1 MKHACRFQALTTKTE
16 TRRIIAPLVLASFM
30 AGSSPQERI
39 AWKESYEAAL
49 EQSRQQGK
57 LLVAHFWLE
66 GRPLGKEM
74 NDETFSN
81 SEVVRFSNQRFL
93 NVRVR
98 ISERPELFDKTIGG
112 RGGLGTC
119 VLDGSGDVV
128 SALPGFARPQ
138 VYLQFLRRAEEGY
151 PKLRAARNAAKR
163 SPGSVGALH
172 HLAETYQEL
181 GSARRA
187 EEHFEMIIR
196 LGAQA
201 GKLTPQLKKYVA
213 FSHERIARARAMR
226 GKNREAALETAEY
239 RRLDPENRLGRL
251 DRVILTE
258 ALISW
263 IERRLKDA
271 LRILEGALK
280 DFPSSSEHDQMLL
293 ATGVVRHEAQD
304 DAGALVVLER
314 LIKEYPLS
322 PAVAQ
327 AKEHIAHIK
336 NPPPEHQH

>member
-1 MKHACRFQALTTKTE
+1 MKCGFRFQARATKTE
-16 TRRIIAPLVLASFM
+16 SQRIIAVLVLAFFM
-30 AGSSPQERI
+30 ASSSAEARI
-39 AWKESYEAAL
+39 AWQENYEAAL
-49 EQSRQQGK
+49 GQSKQQGK

-81 SEVVRFSNQRFL
+81 PEVVRLANQRFV
-93 NVRVR
+93 NVRVS
-98 ISERPELFDKTIGG
+98 ISERPELFDRTIGG

-128 SALPGFARPQ
+128 SAIPGFAGPE

-151 PKLRAARNAAKR
+151 PRLRAARVAAKR
-163 SPGSVGALH
+163 NPGSVGALH

-201 GKLTPQLKKYVA
+201 GKLTPQLKKFVA

-239 RRLDPENRLGRL
+239 RRLDPENRFGRL
-251 DRVILTE
+251 DRVVLTE
-258 ALISW
+258 ALVAW

-280 DFPSSSEHDQMLL
+280 DFPASSERDQMLL
-293 ATGVVRHEAQD
+293 ATGVVRHESQD
-304 DAGALVVLER
+304 DAGALVVLEK
-314 LIKEYPLS
+314 LIKDYPVS

-327 AKEHIAHIK
+327 AKEQIAHIK

>member
-1 MKHACRFQALTTKTE
+1 MKHASCFQALTE
-16 TRRIIAPLVLASFM
+16 TRRIIAPLVLASFI

-39 AWKESYEAAL
+39 AWKEDYEAAL

-57 LLVAHFWLE
+57 LLVVHFWLE

-81 SEVVRFSNQRFL
+81 SEVVRFANRSFL
-93 NVRVR
+93 NVKVR

-128 SALPGFARPQ
+128 SALPGFAGPQ

-151 PKLRAARNAAKR
+151 PKLRVARIAANRNP
-163 SPGSVGALH
+163 SSVSALH

-181 GSARRA
+181 VSVRRA

-226 GKNREAALETAEY
+226 GKNREAARETAEY
-239 RRLDPENRLGRL
+239 RRLDPENRFGRL

-280 DFPSSSEHDQMLL
+280 DFPSSSERDQMLL

-304 DAGALVVLER
+304 DAGALVILER
-314 LIKEYPLS
+314 LVKEYPLS

-327 AKEHIAHIK
+327 AKEQIAHIK